1 ADTVGMAG
9 YTAFRNGGT
18 MPSGIVTSAT
28 TCADTGLA
36 PSSPHSYTVVA
47 ADAAGNAP
55 APSAVAA
62 TTLAG
67 VDTIPPVASGPMQPI
82 VVGSTILKGAIA
94 SSIPV
99 RLSSESS
106 SPARCTA

>member
-47 ADAAGNAP
+47 VDAAGKAS

-67 VDTIPPVASGPMQPI
+67 VDTKPPVASGPMQPI
-82 VVGSTILKGAIA
+82 VVGSTILKGANGRR
-94 SSIPV
+94 IPGG
-99 RLSSESS
+99 LSLDSS
-106 SPARCTA
+106 SSASW